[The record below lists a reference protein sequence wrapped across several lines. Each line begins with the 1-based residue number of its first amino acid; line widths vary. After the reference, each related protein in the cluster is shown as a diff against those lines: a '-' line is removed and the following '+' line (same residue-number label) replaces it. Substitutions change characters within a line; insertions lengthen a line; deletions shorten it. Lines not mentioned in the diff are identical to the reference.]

1 LHIAARARHCGV
13 FQEDPPMSRLQRLA
27 AACLLALALP
37 AAAADDWVARSNAN
51 AQPVLKVLADFSPEL
66 ASSLGLPGYDEGVFD
81 LKPDNGARFRKA
93 AAAAKAELE
102 AKRAG
107 ERDARVQ
114 QDLGIMIDA
123 IQRQSDSS
131 AINEKHLLPYN
142 DVGQAIFQG
151 EFTLLNEEASAK
163 KRAAALTRLKRYVG
177 LEAGYTPATE
187 LAKARFEEKLGQPG
201 LLGPVKTQV
210 EKALADTPQYVKGLR
225 ELYAKYKIKGAD
237 KALDA
242 LEKQLADY
250 DAWQRSTVLPH
261 ARDDF
266 RLPAE
271 LYADN
276 LKNVGLDIPPEQLV
290 QKARL
295 SYAEIRNEMQ
305 AIASQIAAQ
314 RKLPD
319 SDYRAVIKALKREQI
334 PADQVEATYHE
345 VIARIEDIIR
355 RERIITL
362 PERPMLMRVA
372 SAAETAAQPAPH
384 MDPPPLIGNKGER
397 GTFVLTAGNPGSD
410 GKSDSYDDFSHK
422 GSTWTLTAHEGRPGH
437 ELQFTAMV
445 ERGVSLARSIFAFN
459 SVNVEGWALYAE
471 AETKPYE
478 PLEGQLF
485 ALQARLQRAA
495 RAILDPML
503 NLGQITPERA
513 HQVLT
518 EEVGLSNGM
527 ATQEVN
533 RYTFRAP
540 GQATSY
546 FYGYTRL
553 MELRAKTEITLGP
566 KFDRMKFND
575 FVINQGLLPP
585 DLLDK
590 AVTDEFIPQAGK

>member
-1 LHIAARARHCGV
+1 
-13 FQEDPPMSRLQRLA
+13 MSRLKRLVA
-27 AACLLALALP
+27 VCLLAVALP
-37 AAAADDWVARSNAN
+37 LAAADDWVARSNSY
-51 AQPVLKVLADFSPEL
+51 AQPLLKVLADFSPES
-66 ASSLGLPGYDEGVFD
+66 ASGLGLPGYDEGVFD
-81 LKPDNGARFRKA
+81 LKPGTNERFRAA

-102 AKRAG
+102 ARRSG
-107 ERDARVQ
+107 EKDARVR
-114 QDLGIMIDA
+114 QDIDIMIEA
-123 IQRQSDSS
+123 TARQIESS
-131 AINEKHLLPYN
+131 RVNEKFLLPYV
-142 DVGQAIFQG
+142 DVGQAVFQG
-151 EFTLLNEEASAK
+151 QFGLLQDEVPAER
-163 KRAAALTRLKRYVG
+163 RAAALVRLKRYTG
-177 LEAGYTPATE
+177 LEPGYTPITE
-187 LAKARFEEKLGQPG
+187 LAKARFNEQASKPG
-201 LLGPVKTQV
+201 LLGPVKEQV
-210 EKALADTPQYVKGLR
+210 EKGLASTPQYVKGLR
-225 ELYAKYKIKGAD
+225 DLYAKYKIKGAD
-237 KALDA
+237 KALA
-242 LEKQLADY
+242 TLETQLKDY
-250 DAWQRSTVLPH
+250 DVWLRASVLPR
-261 ARDDF
+261 ARTDF
-266 RLPAE
+266 RLPPE

-276 LKNVGLDIPPEQLV
+276 LKNVGLDIPPEALV

-295 SYAEIRNEMQ
+295 AYAEIRNEMQ
-305 AIASQIAAQ
+305 VIARLIAQQ

-319 SDYRAVIKALKREQI
+319 ADYRAVIKALKREQI
-334 PADQVEATYHE
+334 PADQVETVYHD
-345 VIARIEDIIR
+345 VITQVEDIIR

-362 PERPMLMRVA
+362 PQRAMLMRVA

-445 ERGVSLARSIFAFN
+445 ERGVSLARSVFAFN

-471 AETKPYE
+471 AEVKPYE

-503 NLGQITPERA
+503 NLGEITPQRA
-513 HQVLT
+513 HAVLT
-518 EEVGLSNGM
+518 DEVGLSQGM

-553 MELRAKTEITLGP
+553 MELRAKTEIALGP
-566 KFDRMKFND
+566 NFDRLQFND
-575 FVINQGLLPP
+575 FVIGQGLLPP

-590 AVTDEFIPQAGK
+590 AVAEEFVPAHQ

>member
-1 LHIAARARHCGV
+1 
-13 FQEDPPMSRLQRLA
+13 MSRLQGLA
-27 AACLLALALP
+27 TACLLAVCLP
-37 AAAADDWVARSNAN
+37 LAAAEDWVARSNAN
-51 AQPVLKVLADFSPEL
+51 AQPLLKVIADFSPEA
-66 ASSLGLPGYDEGVFD
+66 ASSLGIPGYDERVFD
-81 LKPDNGARFRKA
+81 LKPDVNERFRTA
-93 AAAAKAELE
+93 ATATRAELE
-102 AKRAG
+102 RRRST
-107 ERDARVQ
+107 EQDARVR
-114 QDLGIMIDA
+114 QDIDIMLDA
-123 IQRQSDSS
+123 AQRQVDSS
-131 AINEKHLLPYN
+131 RLNEQFLLPFV

-151 EFTLLNEEASAK
+151 QFVLLQDPAAK
-163 KRAAALTRLKRYVG
+163 KRHAAALVRLKRYTG
-177 LEAGYTPATE
+177 LETGYTPVTE
-187 LAKARFEEKLGQPG
+187 LAKARYAEQAGKPG
-201 LLGPVKTQV
+201 LLGPVKAQV
-210 EKALADTPQYVKGLR
+210 EKSLAATPQYVKGLR
-225 ELYAKYKIKGAD
+225 ELYAKHRIKGAD

-242 LEKQLADY
+242 LEAQLKAY
-250 DAWQRSTVLPH
+250 DDWLRSEVLPR
-261 ARDDF
+261 ARSDF
-266 RLPAE
+266 RLPRE

-276 LKNVGLDIPPEQLV
+276 LRNVGLDIPPEALM

-295 SYAEIRNEMQ
+295 AYAEIRNEMQ
-305 AIASQIAAQ
+305 TVANQIAAQ

-319 SDYRAVIKALKREQI
+319 NDYRAVIQALKREQI
-334 PADQVEATYHE
+334 PADQVEKTYHE
-345 VIARIEDIIR
+345 VIAQVEDIIR
-355 RERIITL
+355 RERIVTL
-362 PERPMLMRVA
+362 PQRPMQMRLA

-397 GTFVLTAGNPGSD
+397 GTFVLTAGNPGAD

-445 ERGVSLARSIFAFN
+445 ERGVSLARSVFAFN

-513 HQVLT
+513 LAVLT
-518 EEVGLSNGM
+518 DEVGLSKGM

-553 MELRAKTEITLGP
+553 MELRAQTEITLGA
-566 KFDRMKFND
+566 KFDRLKFND
-575 FVINQGLLPP
+575 FVIGQGLLPP
-585 DLLDK
+585 DLLAK
-590 AVTDEFIPQAGK
+590 AVEQEFVPAQQQ

>member
-1 LHIAARARHCGV
+1 
-13 FQEDPPMSRLQRLA
+13 MSRLQRLA
-27 AACLLALALP
+27 LAGLFAFTLP
-37 AAAADDWVARSNAN
+37 AVAADDWVARSNAN
-51 AQPVLKVLADFSPEL
+51 AQSVLKVLADFSPES

-81 LKPDNGARFRKA
+81 LKPGVNDRFRA
-93 AAAAKAELE
+93 ASAAAKAQLE
-102 AKRAG
+102 ARRSS
-107 ERDARVQ
+107 ESDARVL
-114 QDLGIMIDA
+114 QDLDIMIA
-123 IQRQSDSS
+123 ATQRQIDSTS
-131 AINEKHLLPYN
+131 INEKYLLPYF
-142 DVGQAIFQG
+142 DIGQAIFRG
-151 EFTLLNEEASAK
+151 EFGLLQDEVAPARRK
-163 KRAAALTRLKRYVG
+163 AALVRLKRYTG
-177 LEAGYTPATE
+177 LEHGYTPITE
-187 LAKARFEEKLGQPG
+187 LAKARFEEQAGKPG
-201 LLGPVKTQV
+201 LLGPVKQQV
-210 EKALADTPQYVKGLR
+210 EKALNGTPQYVKGLR
-225 ELYAKYKIKGAD
+225 DLYAKYGIKGAD
-237 KALDA
+237 KALDT
-242 LEKQLADY
+242 LEAQLKDY
-250 DAWQRSTVLPH
+250 DSWVRERVLPR

-276 LKNVGLDIPPEQLV
+276 LRNVGLDIPPEALM

-319 SDYRAVIKALKREQI
+319 SDYRAVIKALKQEQI
-334 PADQVEATYHE
+334 APDQVEATYHE
-345 VIARIEDIIR
+345 VIGHIEDIIR
-355 RERIITL
+355 REHIVTL
-362 PERPMLMRVA
+362 PQRPMQMRMA

-410 GKSDSYDDFSHK
+410 GKSDGYDDFSHK
-422 GSTWTLTAHEGRPGH
+422 SATWTLTAHEGRPGH

-445 ERGVSLARSIFAFN
+445 ERGVSLARSVFAFN

-503 NLGQITPERA
+503 NLGQISRERA

-527 ATQEVN
+527 ATQEVD

-553 MELRAKTEITLGP
+553 MELRAQTEITLGS
-566 KFDRMKFND
+566 KFDRQKFND
-575 FVINQGLLPP
+575 FVIGQGLLPP
-585 DLLDK
+585 ELLAK
-590 AVTDEFIPQAGK
+590 AVTEEFIPQQMK

>member
-1 LHIAARARHCGV
+1 
-13 FQEDPPMSRLQRLA
+13 MSSLRRIA
-27 AACLLALALP
+27 AACLIALALP
-37 AAAADDWVARSNAN
+37 AAAAEDWVARSNAN
-51 AQPVLKVLADFSPEL
+51 AQPLLKVLADFSPETGS
-66 ASSLGLPGYDEGVFD
+66 ALGVPGYDEGVLD
-81 LKPDNGARFRKA
+81 LKPGVNERFRA
-93 AAAAKAELE
+93 AAEAARRELQ
-102 AKRAG
+102 AKRDS
-107 ERDARVQ
+107 EKDPRVL
-114 QDLGIMIDA
+114 QDLDIMIEAAQQQIDTS
-123 IQRQSDSS
+123 R
-131 AINEKHLLPYN
+131 INEKYQLPFI
-142 DVGQAIFQG
+142 DIGLTLFQG
-151 EFTLLNEEASAK
+151 QFILLQEDVPAER
-163 KRAAALTRLKRYVG
+163 RAHALVRLKRYVG
-177 LEAGYTPATE
+177 MESGYTPVTE
-187 LAKARFEEKLGQPG
+187 LAKARFAEAKGAEQ
-201 LLGPVKTQV
+201 LGPVRKQV
-210 EKALADTPQYVKGLR
+210 EKAISSTPQYIKGLR
-225 ELYAKYKIKGAD
+225 DLYAKNKIKGAD
-237 KALDA
+237 KALDK
-242 LEKQLADY
+242 LEAQLNDY
-250 DAWQRSTVLPH
+250 NAWIQATVMPR

-266 RLPAE
+266 RLPRD

-276 LKNVGLDIPPEQLV
+276 LKGVGLDIPPEALV

-319 SDYRAVIKALKREQI
+319 SDYRAVIKALKQEQI
-334 PADQVEATYHE
+334 APDQVEATYHE
-345 VIARIEDIIR
+345 VIAKAEDIIR

-362 PERPMLMRVA
+362 PQRPMQMRMA

-397 GTFVLTAGNPGSD
+397 GTFVLTAGNPVAG
-410 GKSDSYDDFSHK
+410 GKSEGYDDFSHK
-422 GSTWTLTAHEGRPGH
+422 GATWTLTAHEGRPGH

-471 AETKPYE
+471 AELKPYE

-503 NLGQITPERA
+503 NLGLIDKERA

-518 EEVGLSNGM
+518 DEVGLSQGM
-527 ATQEVN
+527 ATQEVD

-566 KFDRMKFND
+566 KFDRLAFND

-585 DLLDK
+585 NLLEQ
-590 AVTDEFIPQAGK
+590 AVEKEFVPSRK

>member
-1 LHIAARARHCGV
+1 
-13 FQEDPPMSRLQRLA
+13 MSRLQRFALA
-27 AACLLALALP
+27 GLLAFALP
-37 AAAADDWVARSNAN
+37 AFAADDWVARSNAN
-51 AQPVLKVLADFSPEL
+51 AQSVLKVLADFSPES
-66 ASSLGLPGYDEGVFD
+66 ASSLGLPGYDQGVFD
-81 LKPDNGARFRKA
+81 LKPGVNDRFRAA
-93 AAAAKAELE
+93 AAAAKAQLE
-102 AKRAG
+102 ARRSS
-107 ERDARVQ
+107 ESDARVL
-114 QDLGIMIDA
+114 QDLDIMIA
-123 IQRQSDSS
+123 ATQRQIDSTS
-131 AINEKHLLPYN
+131 INEKYLLPYF
-142 DVGQAIFQG
+142 DIGQAVFRG
-151 EFTLLNEEASAK
+151 EFGLLQDEVAPARRK
-163 KRAAALTRLKRYVG
+163 AALVRLKRYTG
-177 LEAGYTPATE
+177 LEHGYTPITE
-187 LAKARFEEKLGQPG
+187 LAKARFEEQAGNSA
-201 LLGPVKTQV
+201 LLGPVRQQV
-210 EKALADTPQYVKGLR
+210 EKALAGTPQYIKGLR
-225 ELYAKYKIKGAD
+225 DLYAKYGIKGAD
-237 KALDA
+237 KALDT
-242 LEKQLADY
+242 LEAQLKDY
-250 DAWQRSTVLPH
+250 DNWVRERVLPR

-276 LKNVGLDIPPEQLV
+276 LRNVGLDIPPEALM

-319 SDYRAVIKALKREQI
+319 SDYRAVIKALKQEQI
-334 PADQVEATYHE
+334 APDQVEATYHD
-345 VIARIEDIIR
+345 VIARVEEIIR
-355 RERIITL
+355 REHIVTL
-362 PERPMLMRVA
+362 PQRPMQMRLA

-410 GKSDSYDDFSHK
+410 GKSDGYDDFSHK
-422 GSTWTLTAHEGRPGH
+422 SATWTLTAHEGRPGH

-445 ERGVSLARSIFAFN
+445 ERGVSLARSVFAFN

-503 NLGQITPERA
+503 NLGQISRERA

-518 EEVGLSNGM
+518 DEVGLSNGM
-527 ATQEVN
+527 ATQEVD

-553 MELRAKTEITLGP
+553 MELRAQTEITLGS
-566 KFDRMKFND
+566 KFDRQKFND
-575 FVINQGLLPP
+575 FVIGQGLLPP
-585 DLLDK
+585 ELLAK
-590 AVTDEFIPQAGK
+590 AVTEEFIPQQMK

>member
-1 LHIAARARHCGV
+1 
-13 FQEDPPMSRLQRLA
+13 MSRLQRLA
-27 AACLLALALP
+27 AACLLALSLP
-37 AAAADDWVARSNAN
+37 AAASDDWIARSNAN
-51 AQPVLKVLADFSPEL
+51 AQGILKVLADFSPES
-66 ASSLGLPGYDEGVFD
+66 ASGFGLPGYDENVVD
-81 LKPDNGARFRKA
+81 LKPDNGARLRKA
-93 AAAAKAELE
+93 MAVAKAELE
-102 AKRAG
+102 AKRAA
-107 ERDARVQ
+107 ERDPRLA
-114 QDLGIMIDA
+114 QDLDIMIDA

-131 AINEKHLLPYN
+131 AINEKHLLPYV
-142 DVGQAIFQG
+142 DVGQAIFRG
-151 EFTLLNEEASAK
+151 EFALLNDEATAAQ
-163 KRAAALTRLKRYVG
+163 RAAAPRRLQRYLG
-177 LEAGYTPATE
+177 LEAGYTPLTE

-201 LLGPVKTQV
+201 LLGPVRKEV
-210 EKALADTPQYVKGLR
+210 ESALAATPQYIKGLR
-225 ELYAKYKIKGAD
+225 ELYAKHKIKGAD
-237 KALDA
+237 KALDT

-250 DAWQRSTVLPH
+250 DAWQRSTVLPR

-319 SDYRAVIKALKREQI
+319 SDYRAVMKALKREQI
-334 PADQVEATYHE
+334 PADQVEATYRE
-345 VIARIEDIIR
+345 VITKVEDILR
-355 RERIITL
+355 RERIISL
-362 PERPMLMRVA
+362 PERPMLMRLA

-397 GTFVLTAGNPGSD
+397 GTFVLTAGNPGND

-422 GSTWTLTAHEGRPGH
+422 GATWTLTAHEGRPGH

-445 ERGVSLARSIFAFN
+445 ERGVSLARSLFAFN

-518 EEVGLSNGM
+518 DEVGLSKGL
-527 ATQEVN
+527 ATQEIN

-553 MELRAKTEITLGP
+553 MELRAKTEITLGS
-566 KFDRMKFND
+566 KFDRTKFND
-575 FVINQGLLPP
+575 FVVGQGLLPP

-590 AVTDEFIPQAGK
+590 AVTNEFIPQFTK

>member
-1 LHIAARARHCGV
+1 
-13 FQEDPPMSRLQRLA
+13 MSRLQRLA

-37 AAAADDWVARSNAN
+37 AVAADDWVARSNAN
-51 AQPVLKVLADFSPEL
+51 AQPLLKVLADFSPES
-66 ASSLGLPGYDEGVFD
+66 ASGLGLPGYDERVFD
-81 LKPDNGARFRKA
+81 LKPGSNDRFRAA
-93 AAAAKAELE
+93 AAAAKAQLD
-102 AKRAG
+102 ARRAG
-107 ERDARVQ
+107 EKDTRVL
-114 QDLGIMIDA
+114 QDLDIMIEA
-123 IQRQSDSS
+123 TQRQIESS
-131 AINEKHLLPYN
+131 TINEKYLLPYV
-142 DVGQAIFQG
+142 DIGQAIFQG
-151 EFTLLNEEASAK
+151 EFGLLQDEVPARR
-163 KRAAALTRLKRYVG
+163 RAAALVRLKRYTG
-177 LEAGYTPATE
+177 LEAGYTPVTE
-187 LAKARFEEKLGQPG
+187 LAKAQFTAQLGKPG
-201 LLGPVKTQV
+201 LLGPVRIQV
-210 EKALADTPQYVKGLR
+210 EKGLASTPQYVKGLR
-225 ELYAKYKIKGAD
+225 ELYAKYKIKGAE
-237 KALDA
+237 KSLDA
-242 LEKQLADY
+242 LEAQLADY
-250 DAWQRSTVLPH
+250 DAWLRTTVLPR

-276 LKNVGLDIPPEQLV
+276 LRNVGLDIPPQALV

-295 SYAEIRNEMQ
+295 AYAEIRNEMQ
-305 AIASQIAAQ
+305 AIASQIAVQ

-319 SDYRAVIKALKREQI
+319 DDYRAVIKVLKREQI
-334 PADQVEATYHE
+334 APDQVEATYHE
-345 VIARIEDIIR
+345 VIRQVEDIIR
-355 RERIITL
+355 RERIVTL
-362 PERPMLMRVA
+362 PERAMLMRVA

-445 ERGVSLARSIFAFN
+445 ERGVSLARSVFAFN

-503 NLGQITPERA
+503 NLGEITPERA
-513 HQVLT
+513 HAVLT
-518 EEVGLSNGM
+518 DEVGLSNGM
-527 ATQEVN
+527 ATQEIN

-553 MELRAKTEITLGP
+553 MELRAKAEIALGP
-566 KFDRMKFND
+566 KFDRLKFND
-575 FVINQGLLPP
+575 FVIGQGLLPP

-590 AVTDEFIPQAGK
+590 AVEQEFIPSLQ

>member
-1 LHIAARARHCGV
+1 
-13 FQEDPPMSRLQRLA
+13 MSRLQRFALA
-27 AACLLALALP
+27 GLLAFALP
-37 AAAADDWVARSNAN
+37 AFAADDWVARSNAN
-51 AQPVLKVLADFSPEL
+51 AQSVLKVLADFSPES
-66 ASSLGLPGYDEGVFD
+66 ASSLGLPGYDQGVFD
-81 LKPDNGARFRKA
+81 LKPGVNDRFRAA
-93 AAAAKAELE
+93 AAAAKAQLE
-102 AKRAG
+102 ARRSS
-107 ERDARVQ
+107 ESDARVL
-114 QDLGIMIDA
+114 QDLDIMIA
-123 IQRQSDSS
+123 ATQRQIDSTS
-131 AINEKHLLPYN
+131 INEKYLLPYF
-142 DVGQAIFQG
+142 DIGQAVFRG
-151 EFTLLNEEASAK
+151 EFGLLQDEVAPARRK
-163 KRAAALTRLKRYVG
+163 AALVRLKRYTG
-177 LEAGYTPATE
+177 LEHGYTPITE
-187 LAKARFEEKLGQPG
+187 LAKARFEEQAGNSA
-201 LLGPVKTQV
+201 LLGPVRQQV
-210 EKALADTPQYVKGLR
+210 EKALAGTPQYIKGLR
-225 ELYAKYKIKGAD
+225 DLYAKYGIKGAD

-242 LEKQLADY
+242 LEAQLKDY
-250 DAWQRSTVLPH
+250 DNWVRERVLPR

-276 LKNVGLDIPPEQLV
+276 LRNVGLDIPPEALM

-319 SDYRAVIKALKREQI
+319 SDYRAVIKALKQEQI
-334 PADQVEATYHE
+334 APDQVEATYHD
-345 VIARIEDIIR
+345 VIARVEEIIR
-355 RERIITL
+355 REHIVTL
-362 PERPMLMRVA
+362 PQRPMQMRLA

-410 GKSDSYDDFSHK
+410 GKSDGYDDFSHK
-422 GSTWTLTAHEGRPGH
+422 SATWTLTAHEGRPGH

-445 ERGVSLARSIFAFN
+445 ERGVSLARSVFAFN

-503 NLGQITPERA
+503 NLGQISRERA

-518 EEVGLSNGM
+518 DEVGLSNGM
-527 ATQEVN
+527 ATQEVD

-553 MELRAKTEITLGP
+553 MELRAQTEITLGS
-566 KFDRMKFND
+566 KFDRQKFND
-575 FVINQGLLPP
+575 FVIGQGLLPP
-585 DLLDK
+585 ELLAK
-590 AVTDEFIPQAGK
+590 AVTEEFIPQQMK

>member
-1 LHIAARARHCGV
+1 
-13 FQEDPPMSRLQRLA
+13 MSRLQRLA
-27 AACLLALALP
+27 LAGLLAFALP
-37 AAAADDWVARSNAN
+37 ALAADDWVARSNAN
-51 AQPVLKVLADFSPEL
+51 AQSVLKVIADFSPES

-81 LKPDNGARFRKA
+81 LKPGVNDRFRA
-93 AAAAKAELE
+93 ASAAAKAQLE
-102 AKRAG
+102 ARRG
-107 ERDARVQ
+107 SEQDPRVL
-114 QDLGIMIDA
+114 QDLDIMIEA
-123 IQRQSDSS
+123 TQRQIDSTT
-131 AINEKHLLPYN
+131 INEKYLLPYF
-142 DVGQAIFQG
+142 DVGQAVFRG
-151 EFTLLNEEASAK
+151 EFGLLQDEVAPARRK
-163 KRAAALTRLKRYVG
+163 AALVRLKRYTG
-177 LEAGYTPATE
+177 LERGYTPITE
-187 LAKARFEEKLGQPG
+187 LAKARFEEQAGKTG
-201 LLGPVKTQV
+201 LLGPVRQQV
-210 EKALADTPQYVKGLR
+210 EKALASTPQYVKGLR
-225 ELYAKYKIKGAD
+225 DLYAKYGIKGAD
-237 KALDA
+237 KALDTLQA
-242 LEKQLADY
+242 QLKDY
-250 DAWQRSTVLPH
+250 DDWVRERVLPR

-276 LKNVGLDIPPEQLV
+276 LRNVGLDIPPEALI

-319 SDYRAVIKALKREQI
+319 SDYRAVLKALKQEQI
-334 PADQVEATYHE
+334 APDQVEATYHE
-345 VIARIEDIIR
+345 VIARVEEIIR
-355 RERIITL
+355 RERIVTL
-362 PERPMLMRVA
+362 PQRPMQMRVA

-410 GKSDSYDDFSHK
+410 GKSDGYDDFSHK
-422 GSTWTLTAHEGRPGH
+422 GATWTLTAHEGRPGH

-445 ERGVSLARSIFAFN
+445 ERGVSLARSVFAFN

-503 NLGQITPERA
+503 NLGQITRERA

-518 EEVGLSNGM
+518 DEVGLSNGM
-527 ATQEVN
+527 ATQEVD

-553 MELRAKTEITLGP
+553 MELRAQTEIALGG
-566 KFDRMKFND
+566 KFDRLKFND
-575 FVINQGLLPP
+575 FVIGQGLLPP
-585 DLLDK
+585 DLLAK
-590 AVTDEFIPQAGK
+590 AVADEFIPREKK

>member
-1 LHIAARARHCGV
+1 
-13 FQEDPPMSRLQRLA
+13 MSRLQRLA

-37 AAAADDWVARSNAN
+37 AVAADDWVARSNAN
-51 AQPVLKVLADFSPEL
+51 AQPLLKVLADFSPES
-66 ASSLGLPGYDEGVFD
+66 ASGLGLPGYDERVFD
-81 LKPDNGARFRKA
+81 LKPGSNERFRAA
-93 AAAAKAELE
+93 AAAAKVQLDAR
-102 AKRAG
+102 RAG
-107 ERDARVQ
+107 EKDARVL
-114 QDLGIMIDA
+114 QDLDIMIEA
-123 IQRQSDSS
+123 AQRQIESS
-131 AINEKHLLPYN
+131 TINEKYLLPYV
-142 DVGQAIFQG
+142 DIGQAIFQG
-151 EFTLLNEEASAK
+151 EFGLLQDEVPARR
-163 KRAAALTRLKRYVG
+163 RAAALVRLKRYTG
-177 LEAGYTPATE
+177 LEPGYTPVTE
-187 LAKARFEEKLGQPG
+187 LAKAQFTEQLGKPG
-201 LLGPVKTQV
+201 LLGPVKIQV
-210 EKALADTPQYVKGLR
+210 EKGLASTPQYVKGLR
-225 ELYAKYKIKGAD
+225 ELYAKYKIKGAE

-242 LEKQLADY
+242 LEAQLTDY
-250 DAWQRSTVLPH
+250 DAWLRATVLPR
-261 ARDDF
+261 AREDF
-266 RLPAE
+266 RLPAD

-276 LKNVGLDIPPEQLV
+276 LKNVGLDIPPQALM

-295 SYAEIRNEMQ
+295 AYAEIRNEMQ
-305 AIASQIAAQ
+305 AIASQIAVQ

-319 SDYRAVIKALKREQI
+319 DDYRAVIKALKREQI
-334 PADQVEATYHE
+334 APDQVEATYHE
-345 VIARIEDIIR
+345 VIRQVEDIIR
-355 RERIITL
+355 RERIVTL
-362 PERPMLMRVA
+362 PERAMLMRVA

-397 GTFVLTAGNPGSD
+397 GTFVLTAGNPGND
-410 GKSDSYDDFSHK
+410 GKSDAYDDFSHK

-445 ERGVSLARSIFAFN
+445 ERGVSLARSVFAFN

-503 NLGQITPERA
+503 NLGEITTERA
-513 HQVLT
+513 HAVLT
-518 EEVGLSNGM
+518 DEVGLSNGM

-553 MELRAKTEITLGP
+553 MELRAKTEIALGP
-566 KFDRMKFND
+566 KFDRLKFND
-575 FVINQGLLPP
+575 FVIGQGLLPP

-590 AVTDEFIPQAGK
+590 AVEQEFIPSLQ

>member
-1 LHIAARARHCGV
+1 
-13 FQEDPPMSRLQRLA
+13 MSRLQRFALA
-27 AACLLALALP
+27 GLLAFALP
-37 AAAADDWVARSNAN
+37 AFATDDWVARSNAN
-51 AQPVLKVLADFSPEL
+51 AQSVLKVLADFSPES
-66 ASSLGLPGYDEGVFD
+66 ASSLGLPGYDQGVFD
-81 LKPDNGARFRKA
+81 LKPGVNDRFRAA
-93 AAAAKAELE
+93 AAAAKAQLE
-102 AKRAG
+102 ARRSS
-107 ERDARVQ
+107 ESDARVL
-114 QDLGIMIDA
+114 QDLDIMIA
-123 IQRQSDSS
+123 ATQRQIDSTS
-131 AINEKHLLPYN
+131 INEKYLLPYF
-142 DVGQAIFQG
+142 DIGQAVFRG
-151 EFTLLNEEASAK
+151 EFGLLQDEVAPARRK
-163 KRAAALTRLKRYVG
+163 AALVRLKRYTG
-177 LEAGYTPATE
+177 LEHGYTPITE
-187 LAKARFEEKLGQPG
+187 LAKARFEEQAGNSA
-201 LLGPVKTQV
+201 LLGPVRQQV
-210 EKALADTPQYVKGLR
+210 EKALAGTPQYIKGLR
-225 ELYAKYKIKGAD
+225 DLYAKYGIKGAD
-237 KALDA
+237 KALDT
-242 LEKQLADY
+242 LEAQLKDY
-250 DAWQRSTVLPH
+250 DNWVRERVLPR

-276 LKNVGLDIPPEQLV
+276 LRNVGLDIPPEALM

-319 SDYRAVIKALKREQI
+319 SDYRAVIKALKQEQI
-334 PADQVEATYHE
+334 APDQVEATYHD
-345 VIARIEDIIR
+345 VIARVEEIIR
-355 RERIITL
+355 REHIVTL
-362 PERPMLMRVA
+362 PQRPMQMRMA

-410 GKSDSYDDFSHK
+410 GKSDGYDDFSHK
-422 GSTWTLTAHEGRPGH
+422 SATWTLTAHEGRPGH

-445 ERGVSLARSIFAFN
+445 ERGVSLARSVFAFN

-503 NLGQITPERA
+503 NLGQISRERA

-518 EEVGLSNGM
+518 DEVGLSNGM
-527 ATQEVN
+527 ATQEVD

-553 MELRAKTEITLGP
+553 MELRAQTEITLGS
-566 KFDRMKFND
+566 KFDRQKFND
-575 FVINQGLLPP
+575 FVIGQGLLPP
-585 DLLDK
+585 ELLAK
-590 AVTDEFIPQAGK
+590 AVTEEFIPQQMK